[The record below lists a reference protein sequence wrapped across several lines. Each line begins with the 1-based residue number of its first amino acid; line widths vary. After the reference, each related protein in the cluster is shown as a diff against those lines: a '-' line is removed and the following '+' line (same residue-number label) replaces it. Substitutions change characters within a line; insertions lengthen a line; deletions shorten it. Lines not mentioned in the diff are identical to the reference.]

1 MDKTRVSRA
10 QEILQKEKKS
20 AQRISWKAVKGGE
33 CYKTEKKDLA
43 RITED
48 KKLVKP
54 KKASRGAKEPR
65 KIEFFSGGEK

>member
-1 MDKTRVSRA
+1 M
-10 QEILQKEKKS
+10 QERERS

-48 KKLVKP
+48 KKLVKS
-54 KKASRGAKEPR
+54 KKASRGAKEPQ

>member
-1 MDKTRVSRA
+1 MH
-10 QEILQKEKKS
+10 KESLGKRLKE
-20 AQRISWKAVKGGE
+20 ANVTKRKR
-33 CYKTEKKDLA
+33 DLA

-48 KKLVKP
+48 KKLVKS